1 MSGDVL
7 VVRML
12 PPLGDL
18 AGELDRRDAAGG
30 RVSVRPLIERVG
42 DAVQAGMP
50 RVVVDLSGVGSA
62 TVDEVKVLTDFL
74 WAIRVAGGEP
84 VVASP
89 VAAVSDTLRSLKL
102 DRAFLVCGGLG
113 EAIERV

>member
-18 AGELDRRDAAGG
+18 AAELDRRDEAGE
-30 RVSVRPLIERVG
+30 RERPLIERVG
-42 DAVQAGMP
+42 QAVQAGMP
-50 RVVVDLSGVGSA
+50 RVVIDLSGVGSA